1 MNFLIISLKRESPG
15 GTTPGDSLLSD
26 ERMDILI
33 SFSCQYIYHAEY
45 GFSRLLRNFLF
56 LYLSIYVKPLTDAQ
70 IATLQALDTRSDEP
84 DTDCPKLTEAQLSQF
99 QKAHHFQA
107 EHRQLHHN

>member
-1 MNFLIISLKRESPG
+1 
-15 GTTPGDSLLSD
+15 
-26 ERMDILI
+26 MDILI

-84 DTDCPKLTEAQLSQF
+84 DTDCQKLTEAQLSQF